1 MGLRGVFEMLSP
13 ALVPSGRDF
22 FTMWVL
28 GLAAG
33 GFSASTARVGTAN
46 FLRGPPPTPPLGVGR
61 LNFFIWPGWSICV
74 GSSGVVTAELR
85 KWGFK
90 RRRWQ

>member
-1 MGLRGVFEMLSP
+1 MFEMLSP
-13 ALVPSGRDF
+13 ALEPSGRDF
-22 FTMWVL
+22 LTMWVL

-46 FLRGPPPTPPLGVGR
+46 FLRGPPPAPPLGVGR

-74 GSSGVVTAELR
+74 GLSRVMAGWMSTRAMSG
-85 KWGFK
+85 
-90 RRRWQ
+90 RRIPWEG